1 MIPQCNNQ
9 YDYLKDKKQWGK
21 NKKIPQFTDKT
32 HIEGGGTVDM
42 SLDFGHI
49 VSRSEPW
56 LYHALVV

>member
-1 MIPQCNNQ
+1 M
-9 YDYLKDKKQWGK
+9 
-21 NKKIPQFTDKT
+21 
-32 HIEGGGTVDM
+32 EGGGTVDM

>member
-9 YDYLKDKKQWGK
+9 YDYLKDKKHWGK

-42 SLDFGHI
+42 SLPADAGNTGSIPGLERFHN
-49 VSRSEPW
+49 
-56 LYHALVV
+56 Y